1 MPRVDDNFDNEHICS
16 RFCGVCPT
24 YPGLKGELLFC
35 ARGRSQ
41 APKSK
46 AGCNCSLCDVWNK
59 YELEDF
65 YWCQAKVKKDKA

>member
-1 MPRVDDNFDNEHICS
+1 MAKVDDNFENEQICS
-16 RFCGVCPT
+16 KFCGVCPT

-35 ARGRSQ
+35 ARGKSVS
-41 APKSK
+41 PKRK

-65 YWCQAKVKKDKA
+65 YFCISGANKK

>member
-1 MPRVDDNFDNEHICS
+1 MPKVDDNFDNEHICG

-35 ARGRSQ
+35 ARGPSQ
-41 APKSK
+41 APRSK

-65 YWCQAKVKKDKA
+65 YFCQAPPTKGKP

>member
-35 ARGRSQ
+35 ARGRSVS
-41 APKSK
+41 PKSK

-59 YELEDF
+59 YELENF
-65 YWCQAKVKKDKA
+65 YFCQLSAKKDKS